1 MNPRAVSG
9 YICLLCFSFVS
20 TAKGD
25 LQLLSFQPGTLYQ
38 YRYALDVQL
47 DHASPPSPQGAR
59 LRAEASVQLCR
70 LWRDRGGE
78 ELLQVQIRD
87 LKAQHEP
94 DEERSQDGAGGPP
107 AEIALGQEAQAE
119 LQQPVFISWSSGKV
133 KAFYGDEAESV
144 LISNLKRGVVSLLQ
158 LQPHAGAAVEE
169 DISGSCQVTYTV
181 SNHSITKMKDLLS
194 CAKPKSGFTSVAF
207 FLLAFPF
214 FKIFGVEWQP
224 ASRSQYVV
232 KDNLLQSVLVE
243 ESHVLSPA
251 LRSTTGI
258 KISSRQQLRLAS
270 PPTPGPAEVAGRSL
284 EDALAGTEGR
294 HQPLGMAS
302 LPFRRVC
309 TRCPSLRAYLKA
321 FDSQRV
327 KTDTSKAATTWRFQ
341 RFVQMLRS
349 AKKRDVLQLLR
360 RAPEEMLPFVVEAAV
375 AAQSAASLAA
385 LSDFLDFGKE
395 PTSLLEKFLYAA
407 AFSPRPSGELLRLV
421 LDKLDGKQLAPEV
434 RETGIV
440 ALGSLVGKLC
450 RQKLRG
456 LQEVERGV
464 ETILAGLRGAEEESE
479 VVIYLLALGN
489 AVLPET
495 IPALLDYAEEGP
507 ATVATAA
514 VSALQRFPA
523 RHISGEV
530 KQAMRRIFHE
540 KRKSYEKTCRLAAA
554 EILLDNEPS
563 LMDVVNIL
571 LAASALET
579 ETATFLLLKVQNSLR
594 ADHHPARKIMKDL
607 MRDPRINNYNFF
619 SKAGISSSFSGPLT
633 VTQDL
638 LSTFGLDLLFLE
650 SGFLRKSISDLSLLS
665 RGRRLRAA
673 QVTIEAQGME
683 SMLGESVSEGEE
695 EPELTAGMS
704 AIFFDVQLRPIVF
717 FQGYTDLMAKVLLSS
732 GEPTSVVKGNLLL
745 MDHHQVIPLQSGF
758 QVAVKLQGGLGLDIS
773 ADMDVSIW
781 EQELKTSINARGS
794 FTMDFQAELD
804 APFLQATVRRQT
816 EVETSIHFDTVLRF
830 SSSPVLM
837 CLRLREE
844 QVPYREIFTVSKS
857 AGSQRSTARKGRQGT
872 VPGREFALHRANSK
886 VCSLLLTAEEEE

>member
-1 MNPRAVSG
+1 MNPQAISE

-25 LQLLSFQPGTLYQ
+25 LQPLSFQPRTLYQ
-38 YRYALDVQL
+38 YRYTLDVQL
-47 DHASPPSPQGAR
+47 DHASTPSLQGAW
-59 LRAEASVQLCR
+59 LRAEALVQLHR
-70 LWRDRGGE
+70 LWRDQGGE

-87 LKAQHEP
+87 LKAQHKPE
-94 DEERSQDGAGGPP
+94 EERNQDGTGGPP
-107 AEIALGQEAQAE
+107 AEIALSQEARTE

-133 KAFYGDEAESV
+133 KAFYGDEAESI
-144 LISNLKRGVVSLLQ
+144 LISNLKRGVISLLQ
-158 LQPHAGAAVEE
+158 LQPHASTAVEE
-169 DISGSCQVTYTV
+169 DVSGSCQVTYAM
-181 SNHSITKMKDLLS
+181 SNHSVTKTKDLLS
-194 CAKPKSGFTSVAF
+194 CAKPKSGFTSVN
-207 FLLAFPF
+207 
-214 FKIFGVEWQP
+214 KTFGVEWQP
-224 ASRSQYVV
+224 TSKSQYMV
-232 KDNLLQSVLVE
+232 KDNLLQSVLAE
-243 ESHVLSPA
+243 ESHVVSPA
-251 LRSTTGI
+251 LRSTTSI
-258 KISSRQQLRLAS
+258 KISSRQQLQLVS
-270 PPTPGPAEVAGRSL
+270 PPMPGPAEVAGRSL
-284 EDALAGTEGR
+284 EDVLAGTEGQ

-327 KTDTSKAATTWRFQ
+327 KMDTSKVATTRQFQ
-341 RFVQMLRS
+341 RFIQMLRS
-349 AKKRDVLQLLR
+349 AKKRDVLQLLK

-375 AAQSAASLAA
+375 AAQSVASLAA

-395 PTSLLEKFLYAA
+395 PKSLLEKFLYAA
-407 AFSPRPSGELLRLV
+407 AFSPQPSGELLRLV

-434 RETGIV
+434 QETGIV
-440 ALGSLVGKLC
+440 AMGSLIGKLC
-450 RQKLRG
+450 QQKLCG

-464 ETILAGLRGAEEESE
+464 ETILRGLRGAEEESE

-495 IPALLDYAEEGP
+495 IPSLLDHAEEGP
-507 ATVATAA
+507 ATVTTAA
-514 VSALQRFPA
+514 ISALRRFPA
-523 RHISGEV
+523 WHISGKV

-563 LMDVVNIL
+563 PMDVINIL
-571 LAASALET
+571 LAANELET

-594 ADHHPARKIMKDL
+594 ADHHPARKVMKDI

-650 SGFLRKSISDLSLLS
+650 GGFLRKSVSDFSLFS
-665 RGRRLRAA
+665 RGRRLHAA

-683 SMLGESVSEGEE
+683 SMLGENVLEGQE
-695 EPELTAGMS
+695 EPELMAGMS

-745 MDHHQVIPLQSGF
+745 MDHHQVIPLQSGL
-758 QVAVKLQGGLGLDIS
+758 QVAIKLQGGLGLDIS

-781 EQELKTSINARGS
+781 EQELKTSINTRGS
-794 FTMDFQAELD
+794 LAIDFQAELD
-804 APFLQATVRRQT
+804 APFLQATLRSQT
-816 EVETSIHFDTVLRF
+816 EVETSIQFDTILRF

-837 CLRLREE
+837 CLQLREE

-857 AGSQRSTARKGRQGT
+857 AGSQSSTARKGRQGT
-872 VPGREFALHRANSK
+872 MPGREFALHRANSK
-886 VCSLLLTAEEEE
+886 VCNLLLMAEE